1 MTRRII
7 RIYKKYTK
15 TRNKRVRLTRCHLQ
29 RAGLHCSASIVL
41 NGPLF
46 TLFLFTLFRP
56 RPCRPRPSCHDASR
70 HTRSAATMLGGDD
83 AGAAGGA
90 GGDGDDGRA
99 GGNAGNGG
107 CARALA
113 RVTTAGTGRGSY
125 SRTQG
130 LEVHLPLGRWWP
142 GTGSGMRWPGRCPC
156 TAVANDVLVTPIR
169 QARTARRAWTPMK

>member
-99 GGNAGNGG
+99 GGNAGNANGG
-107 CARALA
+107 CEGIGEGDNGGYGERFVQSYTRSGTASAPWAVVARHRLGDALD
-113 RVTTAGTGRGSY
+113 
-125 SRTQG
+125 RTVS
-130 LEVHLPLGRWWP
+130 VHR
-142 GTGSGMRWPGRCPC
+142 SCR
-156 TAVANDVLVTPIR
+156 
-169 QARTARRAWTPMK
+169 

>member
-107 CARALA
+107 CEGIGEGDNGGYGERFVQSYTRSGTASAPWAVVARHRLGDALD
-113 RVTTAGTGRGSY
+113 RTVSVHR
-125 SRTQG
+125 SR
-130 LEVHLPLGRWWP
+130 R
-142 GTGSGMRWPGRCPC
+142 
-156 TAVANDVLVTPIR
+156 
-169 QARTARRAWTPMK
+169 

>member
-56 RPCRPRPSCHDASR
+56 RPSCHDASR
-70 HTRSAATMLGGDD
+70 HTRSAVTMLGGDD

-99 GGNAGNGG
+99 GGNAGNANGG
-107 CARALA
+107 CEGIGEGDNGGYGERFVQSYTRSGTSSAPWAVVARHWLGDALD
-113 RVTTAGTGRGSY
+113 RTVSVHR
-125 SRTQG
+125 SR
-130 LEVHLPLGRWWP
+130 R
-142 GTGSGMRWPGRCPC
+142 
-156 TAVANDVLVTPIR
+156 
-169 QARTARRAWTPMK
+169 